1 MNISESHLAQKMI
14 IAAENFYNSLS
25 DNQKGMTFF
34 NYLDG
39 ERLFWYYPPLNRHGL
54 PLRDMDETQISLAFE
69 LLSTGLTKKSYL
81 QAKQIINLETI
92 LGPLEKSQGKVSFK
106 RDPALYYFTIF
117 GTPNQNDLWGWRVEG
132 HHISIHFSI
141 WKNKII
147 SMTPFFFG
155 SNPAEV
161 KAGPARGLRV
171 LKEREDIAF
180 ELINSLDLSQKNI
193 AVIYPEA
200 PYDILTYNSSKV
212 SLPKEEGLKV
222 SKMNKTQKNI
232 LCKLLSEYLD
242 QVPKALST
250 KKFDKLENY
259 GIDNLFFAWGG
270 GKESGKKH
278 YYRIHGGDFVVEFDN
293 YQNDAN
299 HVHSVW
305 RDVENDFGYDILKE
319 HLLAFHVL

>member
-1 MNISESHLAQKMI
+1 
-14 IAAENFYNSLS
+14 
-25 DNQKGMTFF
+25 
-34 NYLDG
+34 
-39 ERLFWYYPPLNRHGL
+39 
-54 PLRDMDETQISLAFE
+54 
-69 LLSTGLTKKSYL
+69 
-81 QAKQIINLETI
+81 
-92 LGPLEKSQGKVSFK
+92 
-106 RDPALYYFTIF
+106 
-117 GTPNQNDLWGWRVEG
+117 
-132 HHISIHFSI
+132 
-141 WKNKII
+141 
-147 SMTPFFFG
+147 MTPFFFG

>member
-278 YYRIHGGDFVVEFDN
+278 YYRIHGGDLVVEFDN